1 MPIHP
6 SHGSLNLR
14 RSLSSPGQLENTGEG
29 HSSQPSLPGGSLL
42 RQNSENSNSSRSF
55 ASAHGSDSPSSL
67 YLSAESSPSRT
78 LPHAHDNTQ
87 GEYVSLAQL
96 LEKNPPSG
104 EHSGN
109 RTSPVATD
117 VSDVSIPSRFFASEN
132 GSSQPTQIRVTG
144 HDGYENLSWYDR
156 NRLDL
161 AREGIEQGA
170 QSLALSKVA
179 LGTSVAFGAAGLI
192 MGGISMSQKSG
203 GQPADNSSSG

>member
-1 MPIHP
+1 M
-6 SHGSLNLR
+6 
-14 RSLSSPGQLENTGEG
+14 
-29 HSSQPSLPGGSLL
+29 
-42 RQNSENSNSSRSF
+42 
-55 ASAHGSDSPSSL
+55 
-67 YLSAESSPSRT
+67 
-78 LPHAHDNTQ
+78 
-87 GEYVSLAQL
+87 
-96 LEKNPPSG
+96 
-104 EHSGN
+104 
-109 RTSPVATD
+109 ATD